1 MQWRPAFLFMAHT
14 ILIMVSQQLSML
26 TMGVVP
32 LKMNRL
38 LKSKTEQEKEYLK
51 AEKEEAFERFVKEDT
66 TRASVFNTP
75 FDYLKPG
82 KYKESYNIRQS
93 FNIMY
98 KEEEV
103 LRENTMLTM
112 RATSM
117 SRQFNANPR
126 DSSKFVPPTEP
137 EPVA

>member
-1 MQWRPAFLFMAHT
+1 MAHT

-51 AEKEEAFERFVKEDT
+51 AEKEEAFDRFVKEDV

-82 KYKESYNIRQS
+82 KYK
-93 FNIMY
+93 
-98 KEEEV
+98 
-103 LRENTMLTM
+103 
-112 RATSM
+112 
-117 SRQFNANPR
+117 
-126 DSSKFVPPTEP
+126 
-137 EPVA
+137 